1 MPDSELSLLNNM
13 EPLKDASLVKVI
25 KTFIFLPFCR
35 FLVILCPNSLG
46 SWWAPQ
52 LPVNIK
58 QWTVAHPWAGNPNFQ
73 KQSWPETWA
82 LQAGSSSGA
91 SSNSC
96 SLNIYSTFIY
106 WRMEA
111 KTHPLLIK
119 KCIQKLSLLLIH
131 FQQCRHSQYSEKQT
145 AKSPP
150 FFCNCYPLSCFFC
163 KRNYS

>member
-25 KTFIFLPFCR
+25 KTFIFLPFCS

-46 SWWAPQ
+46 RWWAQQ
-52 LPVNIK
+52 LPDNIK
-58 QWTVAHPWAGNPNFQ
+58 QWTAAQPWADNQNFQ

-119 KCIQKLSLLLIH
+119 KCIQKSSLLLMH

-145 AKSPP
+145 ANYPP
-150 FFCNCYPLSCFFC
+150 FFHNCHPLSCFFC
-163 KRNYS
+163 KGDYS